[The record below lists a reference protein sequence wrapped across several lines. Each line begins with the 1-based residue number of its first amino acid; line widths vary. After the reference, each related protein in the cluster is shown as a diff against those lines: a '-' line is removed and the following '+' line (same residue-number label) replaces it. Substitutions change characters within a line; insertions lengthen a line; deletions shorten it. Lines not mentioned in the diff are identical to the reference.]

1 MKKAVMADARG
12 REINV
17 VCGQNCSQKSVNRL
31 ILKGFLAHQ
40 LRILFPWRHKTTH
53 RSFPPLLVETQL
65 LNIMKIYAYYF
76 LK

>member
-1 MKKAVMADARG
+1 MKKAVMGDARG
-12 REINV
+12 REINF

-40 LRILFPWRHKTTH
+40 LHILFRWRHKH

-65 LNIMKIYAYYF
+65 LNIIKIDAYYF

>member
-65 LNIMKIYAYYF
+65 LNIVYAYYF